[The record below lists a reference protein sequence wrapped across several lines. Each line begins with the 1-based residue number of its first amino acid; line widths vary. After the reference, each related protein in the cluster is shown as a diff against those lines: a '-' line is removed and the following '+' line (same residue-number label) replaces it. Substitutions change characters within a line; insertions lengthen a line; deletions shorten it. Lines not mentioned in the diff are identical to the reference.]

1 MFKNSKSYRE
11 GEQFIANLFGCLMMC
26 FIDKFGISE
35 LEKFAEKAFVWAFCL
50 RFEYSQ
56 LKFISLDNYVLRYNL
71 FLTIK
76 EAIHVEEVLN
86 YPIKMLPNI
95 NKESWSSFK
104 ERIDVRVVNFFKENH
119 YYVQQ

>member
-1 MFKNSKSYRE
+1 MHIIKQRQKS
-11 GEQFIANLFGCLMMC
+11 I
-26 FIDKFGISE
+26 KF
-35 LEKFAEKAFVWAFCL
+35 VQFCL
-50 RFEYSQ
+50 SK

-71 FLTIK
+71 FITIK